1 MSTTTPIVD
10 FVRRYA
16 QSGTSRLHMPG
27 HKGQSLLGFEP
38 WDITEIK
45 GADELYGA
53 DGIIA
58 QSEANATRLF
68 GTVHTYYSTEG
79 SSQCIRAMLCLA
91 LQAAPAAGQ
100 RPVLLAARN
109 AHKALLYAAAL
120 LDFDIQWLW
129 PAPQDAGALCSCPVS
144 AAKLTGALQGLAQQG
159 RKPFGVYITSP
170 DYLGGVQD
178 IAALAEVCK
187 DFGVPLLVDNAHG
200 AYLRF
205 LPQGGQ
211 HPIALGAAMC
221 CDSGHKTLPVVTGGA
236 YLHLGKNAPI
246 QDEAAVRNALALFGS
261 TSPSYLILQS
271 LDKCNQVLSEGYLG
285 GVQDI
290 AALAEVCKDFGV
302 PLLVDNAHGAYL
314 RFLPQG
320 GQHPIAL
327 GAAMCCDSGHK
338 TLPVVTGG
346 AYLHLGKNA
355 PIQDEAAVR
364 NALALFGST
373 SPSYLILQS
382 LDKCNQVLSEGYPLR
397 LLQCCGY
404 LTRMRRELNEA
415 AAAKHC
421 PGPLA
426 LESEPLKVTLD
437 AATLGMTGTEL
448 AEALRSAKV
457 ECEYAD
463 PRYVVLMFTP
473 ANPPQD
479 FERLTSAVLH
489 IVENLTGPFPLPEKN
504 DRELLELE
512 HELHTCCSIRQA
524 VFAPQEQVPTEQAVG
539 RICAMP
545 TVSCPPAIP
554 IVVSGEKITS
564 AAVRL
569 MQKYHVMQAAV
580 LRKTI

>member
-1 MSTTTPIVD
+1 MNMTTPIVD

-68 GTVHTYYSTEG
+68 DTVHTYYSTEG

-144 AAKLTGALQGLAQQG
+144 VAKLTGALQGLVQQG
-159 RKPFGVYITSP
+159 KRPFGVYITSP

-178 IAALAEVCK
+178 IAALAEVCR

-236 YLHLGKNAPI
+236 YLHLGKNAPV

-271 LDKCNQVLSEGYLG
+271 LDKCNQ
-285 GVQDI
+285 I
-290 AALAEVCKDFGV
+290 
-302 PLLVDNAHGAYL
+302 
-314 RFLPQG
+314 
-320 GQHPIAL
+320 
-327 GAAMCCDSGHK
+327 
-338 TLPVVTGG
+338 
-346 AYLHLGKNA
+346 
-355 PIQDEAAVR
+355 
-364 NALALFGST
+364 
-373 SPSYLILQS
+373 
-382 LDKCNQVLSEGYPLR
+382 LSEGYPLR
-397 LLQCCGY
+397 LLQCCGH
-404 LTRMRRELNEA
+404 LTRLRRELNEA

-437 AATLGMTGTEL
+437 AAVLGLSGTEL
-448 AEALRSAKV
+448 AEKLRAAKI

-463 PRYVVLMFTP
+463 PRYLVLMFTP
-473 ANPPQD
+473 DNPPQD
-479 FERLTSAVLH
+479 FERLTAAVLR
-489 IVENLTGPFPLPEKN
+489 IAEELAGPVTLPE
-504 DRELLELE
+504 EAAGEFAELE
-512 HELHTCCSIRQA
+512 RGLHRRCTIRQA
-524 VFAPQEQVPTEQAVG
+524 VFAPQEQLPAEQAVG

-554 IVVSGEKITS
+554 IVVSGEQITP
-564 AAVRL
+564 AAAAWMKR
-569 MQKYHVMQAAV
+569 YHVEEVSVIREPQ
-580 LRKTI
+580 

>member
-1 MSTTTPIVD
+1 MNMTTPIVD

-159 RKPFGVYITSP
+159 KRPFGVYITSP

-236 YLHLGKNAPI
+236 YLHLGKNAPV

-271 LDKCNQVLSEGYLG
+271 LDKCNQ
-285 GVQDI
+285 I
-290 AALAEVCKDFGV
+290 
-302 PLLVDNAHGAYL
+302 
-314 RFLPQG
+314 
-320 GQHPIAL
+320 
-327 GAAMCCDSGHK
+327 
-338 TLPVVTGG
+338 
-346 AYLHLGKNA
+346 
-355 PIQDEAAVR
+355 
-364 NALALFGST
+364 
-373 SPSYLILQS
+373 
-382 LDKCNQVLSEGYPLR
+382 LSEGYPLR
-397 LLQCCGY
+397 LLQCCGH
-404 LTRMRRELNEA
+404 LTRLRRELNEA
-415 AAAKHC
+415 VAAKHC
-421 PGPLA
+421 PEPLA

-437 AATLGMTGTEL
+437 AAVLGLSGTEL
-448 AEALRSAKV
+448 AEKLRAAKI

-463 PRYVVLMFTP
+463 PRYLVLMFTP
-473 ANPPQD
+473 DNPPQD
-479 FERLTSAVLH
+479 FERLSAAVLR
-489 IVENLTGPFPLPEKN
+489 IAEELAGPVTLPE
-504 DRELLELE
+504 ETAGEFAELE
-512 HELHTCCSIRQA
+512 RGLHRRCTIRQA
-524 VFAPQEQVPTEQAVG
+524 VFAPQEQLPAEQAVS

-554 IVVSGEKITS
+554 IVVSGEQITP
-564 AAVRL
+564 AAAAWMKR
-569 MQKYHVMQAAV
+569 YHVEEVSVIREPQ
-580 LRKTI
+580 

>member
-58 QSEANATRLF
+58 QNEANATRLF
-68 GTVHTYYSTEG
+68 DTVHTYYSTEG

-129 PAPQDAGALCSCPVS
+129 PAPQDAGSLCSCPVS

-159 RKPFGVYITSP
+159 KRPFGVYITSP

-178 IAALAEVCK
+178 IAALTEVCK
-187 DFGVPLLVDNAHG
+187 DFDVPLLVDNAHG

-236 YLHLGKNAPI
+236 YLHLGKNAPV

-271 LDKCNQVLSEGYLG
+271 LDKCNQ
-285 GVQDI
+285 I
-290 AALAEVCKDFGV
+290 
-302 PLLVDNAHGAYL
+302 
-314 RFLPQG
+314 
-320 GQHPIAL
+320 
-327 GAAMCCDSGHK
+327 
-338 TLPVVTGG
+338 
-346 AYLHLGKNA
+346 
-355 PIQDEAAVR
+355 
-364 NALALFGST
+364 
-373 SPSYLILQS
+373 
-382 LDKCNQVLSEGYPLR
+382 LSEGYPLR
-397 LLQCCGY
+397 LLQCCGH
-404 LTRMRRELNEA
+404 LTRLRRELNEA

-421 PGPLA
+421 SGPLA

-437 AATLGMTGTEL
+437 AAVLGLSGTEL
-448 AEALRSAKV
+448 AEKLRAAKI

-463 PRYVVLMFTP
+463 PRYLVLMFTP
-473 ANPPQD
+473 DNPPQD
-479 FERLTSAVLH
+479 FERLSAAVLR
-489 IVENLTGPFPLPEKN
+489 IAEELAGPVTLPE
-504 DRELLELE
+504 ETAGEFAELE
-512 HELHTCCSIRQA
+512 RGLHRRCTIRQA
-524 VFAPQEQVPTEQAVG
+524 VFAPQEQLPAEQAVG

-554 IVVSGEKITS
+554 IVVSGEQITP
-564 AAVRL
+564 AAAAWMKR
-569 MQKYHVMQAAV
+569 YHVEDVSVIREPQ
-580 LRKTI
+580 

>member
-1 MSTTTPIVD
+1 MSMTTPIVD

-45 GADELYGA
+45 GADELYEA
-53 DGIIA
+53 EGIIA

-68 GTVHTYYSTEG
+68 GTAHTYYSTEG
-79 SSQCIRAMLCLA
+79 SSQCIRAMLFLA
-91 LQAAPAAGQ
+91 LQAAPQTGK

-120 LDFDIQWLW
+120 LDFDVEWLW
-129 PAPQDAGALCSCPVS
+129 PAPEDSGALCSCPVP
-144 AAKLTGALQGLAQQG
+144 AAKLADALHALAQQD
-159 RKPFGVYITSP
+159 RKPFGVYVTSP

-178 IAALAEVCK
+178 IAALAAVCRAQ
-187 DFGVPLLVDNAHG
+187 DVPLLVDNAHG

-205 LPQGGQ
+205 LPE
-211 HPIALGAAMC
+211 
-221 CDSGHKTLPVVTGGA
+221 
-236 YLHLGKNAPI
+236 N
-246 QDEAAVRNALALFGS
+246 R
-261 TSPSYLILQS
+261 
-271 LDKCNQVLSEGYLG
+271 
-285 GVQDI
+285 
-290 AALAEVCKDFGV
+290 
-302 PLLVDNAHGAYL
+302 
-314 RFLPQG
+314 
-320 GQHPIAL
+320 HPIAL

-404 LTRMRRELNEA
+404 LTRLRRELNEA
-415 AAAKHC
+415 AEARHC
-421 PGPLA
+421 PGQLA
-426 LESEPLKVTLD
+426 LDGEPLKVTLD
-437 AATLGMTGTEL
+437 AAVLGMTGTEL
-448 AEALRSAKV
+448 ADALRRVAI

-463 PRYVVLMFTP
+463 PRYLVLMFTP
-473 ANPPQD
+473 ENPPRD
-479 FERLTSAVLH
+479 GKRLVSAMRG
-489 IVENLTGPFPLPEKN
+489 IIAALP
-504 DRELLELE
+504 DELPQPEALQGEFAALEQQ
-512 HELHTCCSIRQA
+512 LHTRCSIRQA
-524 VFAPQEQVPTEQAVG
+524 VFAPQERLPVAQAEG
-539 RICAMP
+539 RVCAMP

-554 IVVSGEKITS
+554 IAVSGEVITP

-569 MQKYHVMQAAV
+569 MQRYHVTEVSV
-580 LRKTI
+580 LREN

>member
-159 RKPFGVYITSP
+159 KRPFGVYITSP

-261 TSPSYLILQS
+261 TSPSYLTLAS
-271 LDKCNQVLSEGYLG
+271 LDLCNRYLADGYRDRLREMCGRLEEARKALTAAGWQVEPS
-285 GVQDI
+285 D
-290 AALAEVCKDFGV
+290 
-302 PLLVDNAHGAYL
+302 PLWLTV
-314 RFLPQG
+314 
-320 GQHPIAL
+320 
-327 GAAMCCDSGHK
+327 K
-338 TLPVVTGG
+338 
-346 AYLHLGKNA
+346 A
-355 PIQDEAAVR
+355 PA
-364 NALALFGST
+364 
-373 SPSYLILQS
+373 
-382 LDKCNQVLSEGYPLR
+382 
-397 LLQCCGY
+397 
-404 LTRMRRELNEA
+404 
-415 AAAKHC
+415 
-421 PGPLA
+421 
-426 LESEPLKVTLD
+426 
-437 AATLGMTGTEL
+437 GMTGGQL
-448 AEALRSAKV
+448 ANRLRESGV

-463 PRYVVLMFTP
+463 LDFLVLMLTP
-473 ANPPQD
+473 ENRAAD
-479 FERLTSAVLH
+479 IERLLHAFGTNDAVYAPQPTL
-489 IVENLTGPFPLPEKN
+489 PLARGE
-504 DRELLELE
+504 RV
-512 HELHTCCSIRQA
+512 CSVRA
-524 VFAPQEQVPTEQAVG
+524 ALFAPRETVPAAQSLSRVCGA
-539 RICAMP
+539 P
-545 TVSCPPAIP
+545 TVGCPPAIP
-554 IVVSGEKITS
+554 IAVSGEQIGPE
-564 AAVRL
+564 ALELFRRYGVE
-569 MQKYHVMQAAV
+569 QVEV
-580 LRKTI
+580 LR

>member
-1 MSTTTPIVD
+1 MSVTTPIVD

-68 GTVHTYYSTEG
+68 GTAHTYYSTEG

-144 AAKLTGALQGLAQQG
+144 AAKLADALHGLVQQG
-159 RKPFGVYITSP
+159 QRPFGVYITSP

-236 YLHLGKNAPI
+236 YLHLGKNAPV

-271 LDKCNQVLSEGYLG
+271 LDKCNQ
-285 GVQDI
+285 I
-290 AALAEVCKDFGV
+290 
-302 PLLVDNAHGAYL
+302 
-314 RFLPQG
+314 
-320 GQHPIAL
+320 
-327 GAAMCCDSGHK
+327 
-338 TLPVVTGG
+338 
-346 AYLHLGKNA
+346 
-355 PIQDEAAVR
+355 
-364 NALALFGST
+364 
-373 SPSYLILQS
+373 
-382 LDKCNQVLSEGYPLR
+382 LSEGYPLR
-397 LLQCCGY
+397 LLQCCGH
-404 LTRMRRELNEA
+404 LTRLRRELNEA

-437 AATLGMTGTEL
+437 AAILGLSGTEL
-448 AEALRSAKV
+448 AEKLRAAKI

-463 PRYVVLMFTP
+463 PRYLVLMFTP
-473 ANPPQD
+473 DNPPQD
-479 FERLTSAVLH
+479 FERLSAAVLR
-489 IVENLTGPFPLPEKN
+489 IAEELAGPVTLPE
-504 DRELLELE
+504 ETAGEFAELE
-512 HELHTCCSIRQA
+512 RGLHCCCTIRQA
-524 VFAPQEQVPTEQAVG
+524 VFTPQEQLPAEQAVG

-554 IVVSGEKITS
+554 IVVSGEQITP
-564 AAVRL
+564 AAAAWMKR
-569 MQKYHVMQAAV
+569 YHVEKV
-580 LRKTI
+580 SVIRKPQ

>member
-1 MSTTTPIVD
+1 MNMTTPIVD

-58 QSEANATRLF
+58 QSEANATWLF

-91 LQAAPAAGQ
+91 LQAAPATGQ

-159 RKPFGVYITSP
+159 KRPFGVYITSP

-236 YLHLGKNAPI
+236 YLHLGKNAPV

-271 LDKCNQVLSEGYLG
+271 LDKCNQ
-285 GVQDI
+285 I
-290 AALAEVCKDFGV
+290 
-302 PLLVDNAHGAYL
+302 
-314 RFLPQG
+314 
-320 GQHPIAL
+320 
-327 GAAMCCDSGHK
+327 
-338 TLPVVTGG
+338 
-346 AYLHLGKNA
+346 
-355 PIQDEAAVR
+355 
-364 NALALFGST
+364 
-373 SPSYLILQS
+373 
-382 LDKCNQVLSEGYPLR
+382 LSEGYPLR
-397 LLQCCGY
+397 LLQCCGH
-404 LTRMRRELNEA
+404 LTRLRRELNEA

-426 LESEPLKVTLD
+426 LESEPLKITLD
-437 AATLGMTGTEL
+437 AAVLGLSGTEL
-448 AEALRSAKV
+448 AEKLRAAKI

-463 PRYVVLMFTP
+463 PRYLVLMFTP
-473 ANPPQD
+473 DNPPQD
-479 FERLTSAVLH
+479 FERLSAAVLR
-489 IVENLTGPFPLPEKN
+489 IAEELAGPVTLPE
-504 DRELLELE
+504 ETAGEFAELE
-512 HELHTCCSIRQA
+512 RGLHRRCTIRQA
-524 VFAPQEQVPTEQAVG
+524 VFAPQEQLPAEQAVG

-554 IVVSGEKITS
+554 IVVSGEQITP
-564 AAVRL
+564 AAAAWMKR
-569 MQKYHVMQAAV
+569 YHVEEVSVIREPQ
-580 LRKTI
+580 

>member
-1 MSTTTPIVD
+1 MSVTTPIVD

-129 PAPQDAGALCSCPVS
+129 PAPQDAGSLCSCPVS

-159 RKPFGVYITSP
+159 KRPFGVYITSP

-178 IAALAEVCK
+178 IAALTEVCK
-187 DFGVPLLVDNAHG
+187 DFDVPLLVDNAHG

-236 YLHLGKNAPI
+236 YLHLGKNAPV

-271 LDKCNQVLSEGYLG
+271 LDKCNQ
-285 GVQDI
+285 I
-290 AALAEVCKDFGV
+290 
-302 PLLVDNAHGAYL
+302 
-314 RFLPQG
+314 
-320 GQHPIAL
+320 
-327 GAAMCCDSGHK
+327 
-338 TLPVVTGG
+338 
-346 AYLHLGKNA
+346 
-355 PIQDEAAVR
+355 
-364 NALALFGST
+364 
-373 SPSYLILQS
+373 
-382 LDKCNQVLSEGYPLR
+382 LSEGYPLR
-397 LLQCCGY
+397 LLQCCGH
-404 LTRMRRELNEA
+404 LTRLRRELNEA

-437 AATLGMTGTEL
+437 AAVLGLSGTEL
-448 AEALRSAKV
+448 AEKLRAAKI

-463 PRYVVLMFTP
+463 PRYLVLMFTP
-473 ANPPQD
+473 DNPPQD
-479 FERLTSAVLH
+479 FERLTAAVLR
-489 IVENLTGPFPLPEKN
+489 IAEDLAGPVTFPE
-504 DRELLELE
+504 ETAGEFAVLERG
-512 HELHTCCSIRQA
+512 LHCRCTIRQA
-524 VFAPQEQVPTEQAVG
+524 VFAPQEQLPAEQAVG

-554 IVVSGEKITS
+554 IVVSGEQITP
-564 AAVRL
+564 AAAAWMKR
-569 MQKYHVMQAAV
+569 YHVEEVSVIREPQ
-580 LRKTI
+580 

>member
-159 RKPFGVYITSP
+159 KRPFGVYITSP

-205 LPQGGQ
+205 LPQGV
-211 HPIALGAAMC
+211 
-221 CDSGHKTLPVVTGGA
+221 S
-236 YLHLGKNAPI
+236 
-246 QDEAAVRNALALFGS
+246 
-261 TSPSYLILQS
+261 IL
-271 LDKCNQVLSEGYLG
+271 
-285 GVQDI
+285 
-290 AALAEVCKDFGV
+290 
-302 PLLVDNAHGAYL
+302 L
-314 RFLPQG
+314 RWARP
-320 GQHPIAL
+320 
-327 GAAMCCDSGHK
+327 C
-338 TLPVVTGG
+338 
-346 AYLHLGKNA
+346 
-355 PIQDEAAVR
+355 
-364 NALALFGST
+364 
-373 SPSYLILQS
+373 
-382 LDKCNQVLSEGYPLR
+382 
-397 LLQCCGY
+397 
-404 LTRMRRELNEA
+404 
-415 AAAKHC
+415 
-421 PGPLA
+421 
-426 LESEPLKVTLD
+426 
-437 AATLGMTGTEL
+437 AATPAIKRCPLSL
-448 AEALRSAKV
+448 AAHTCIWAK
-457 ECEYAD
+457 
-463 PRYVVLMFTP
+463 M
-473 ANPPQD
+473 PP
-479 FERLTSAVLH
+479 FRTKPLCAMHWHCLVPPVRLT
-489 IVENLTGPFPLPEKN
+489 
-504 DRELLELE
+504 
-512 HELHTCCSIRQA
+512 
-524 VFAPQEQVPTEQAVG
+524 
-539 RICAMP
+539 
-545 TVSCPPAIP
+545 
-554 IVVSGEKITS
+554 
-564 AAVRL
+564 
-569 MQKYHVMQAAV
+569 
-580 LRKTI
+580 

>member
-1 MSTTTPIVD
+1 MSMTTPIVD

-144 AAKLTGALQGLAQQG
+144 AAKLTGVLQGLAQQG
-159 RKPFGVYITSP
+159 KRPFGVYITSP

-187 DFGVPLLVDNAHG
+187 DFDVPLLVDNAHG

-236 YLHLGKNAPI
+236 YLHLGKNAPV

-271 LDKCNQVLSEGYLG
+271 LDKCNQILSEGY
-285 GVQDI
+285 
-290 AALAEVCKDFGV
+290 
-302 PLLVDNAHGAYL
+302 
-314 RFLPQG
+314 
-320 GQHPIAL
+320 
-327 GAAMCCDSGHK
+327 S
-338 TLPVVTGG
+338 
-346 AYLHLGKNA
+346 
-355 PIQDEAAVR
+355 
-364 NALALFGST
+364 
-373 SPSYLILQS
+373 
-382 LDKCNQVLSEGYPLR
+382 LR
-397 LLQCCGY
+397 LLQCCGH
-404 LTRMRRELNEA
+404 LTRLRRELNEA

-437 AATLGMTGTEL
+437 AAVLGLSGTEL
-448 AEALRSAKV
+448 AEKLRAAKI

-463 PRYVVLMFTP
+463 PRYLVLMFTP
-473 ANPPQD
+473 DNPPQD
-479 FERLTSAVLH
+479 FERLTAAVLR
-489 IVENLTGPFPLPEKN
+489 IAEELAGPVTLPE
-504 DRELLELE
+504 ETAGEFAVLERG
-512 HELHTCCSIRQA
+512 LHRRCTIRQA
-524 VFAPQEQVPTEQAVG
+524 VFAPQEQLPAEQAIG

-554 IVVSGEKITS
+554 IVVSGEQITP
-564 AAVRL
+564 AAAAWMKR
-569 MQKYHVMQAAV
+569 YHVEEVSVICEPQ
-580 LRKTI
+580 

>member
-1 MSTTTPIVD
+1 MSMTTPIVD

-144 AAKLTGALQGLAQQG
+144 AAKLTGALHGLAQQG
-159 RKPFGVYITSP
+159 KRPFGVYITSP

-236 YLHLGKNAPI
+236 YLHLGKNAPV

-271 LDKCNQVLSEGYLG
+271 LDKCNQ
-285 GVQDI
+285 I
-290 AALAEVCKDFGV
+290 
-302 PLLVDNAHGAYL
+302 
-314 RFLPQG
+314 
-320 GQHPIAL
+320 
-327 GAAMCCDSGHK
+327 
-338 TLPVVTGG
+338 
-346 AYLHLGKNA
+346 
-355 PIQDEAAVR
+355 
-364 NALALFGST
+364 
-373 SPSYLILQS
+373 
-382 LDKCNQVLSEGYPLR
+382 LSEGYPLR
-397 LLQCCGY
+397 LLQCCGH
-404 LTRMRRELNEA
+404 LTRLRRELNE

-421 PGPLA
+421 PGPLV

-437 AATLGMTGTEL
+437 AAVLGLSGTEL
-448 AEALRSAKV
+448 AEKLRAAKI

-463 PRYVVLMFTP
+463 PRYLVLMFTP
-473 ANPPQD
+473 DNPPQD
-479 FERLTSAVLH
+479 FERLTAAVLR
-489 IVENLTGPFPLPEKN
+489 IAEELVGPVTLPE
-504 DRELLELE
+504 ETAGEFAELE
-512 HELHTCCSIRQA
+512 RGLHRRCTIRQA
-524 VFAPQEQVPTEQAVG
+524 VFAPQEQLPAEQAVG

-554 IVVSGEKITS
+554 IVVSGEQITQ
-564 AAVRL
+564 AAAAWMKR
-569 MQKYHVMQAAV
+569 YHVEEVSVIREPQ
-580 LRKTI
+580 

>member
-1 MSTTTPIVD
+1 MSMTTPIVD

-68 GTVHTYYSTEG
+68 DTVHTYYSTEG

-129 PAPQDAGALCSCPVS
+129 PAPQDAGSLCSCPVS

-159 RKPFGVYITSP
+159 KRPFGVYITSP

-178 IAALAEVCK
+178 IAALTEVCK
-187 DFGVPLLVDNAHG
+187 DFDVPLLVDNAHG

-236 YLHLGKNAPI
+236 YLHLGKNAPV

-271 LDKCNQVLSEGYLG
+271 LDKCNQ
-285 GVQDI
+285 I
-290 AALAEVCKDFGV
+290 
-302 PLLVDNAHGAYL
+302 
-314 RFLPQG
+314 
-320 GQHPIAL
+320 
-327 GAAMCCDSGHK
+327 
-338 TLPVVTGG
+338 
-346 AYLHLGKNA
+346 
-355 PIQDEAAVR
+355 
-364 NALALFGST
+364 
-373 SPSYLILQS
+373 
-382 LDKCNQVLSEGYPLR
+382 LSEGYPLR
-397 LLQCCGY
+397 LLQCCGH
-404 LTRMRRELNEA
+404 LTRLRRELNEA

-421 PGPLA
+421 SGPLA

-437 AATLGMTGTEL
+437 AAVLGLSGTEL
-448 AEALRSAKV
+448 AEKLRAAKI

-463 PRYVVLMFTP
+463 PRYLVLMFTP
-473 ANPPQD
+473 DNPPQD
-479 FERLTSAVLH
+479 FERLSAAVLR
-489 IVENLTGPFPLPEKN
+489 IAEELAGPVTLPE
-504 DRELLELE
+504 ETAGEFAELE
-512 HELHTCCSIRQA
+512 RGLHRRCTIRQA
-524 VFAPQEQVPTEQAVG
+524 VFAPQEQLPAEQAVG

-554 IVVSGEKITS
+554 IVVSGEQITP
-564 AAVRL
+564 AAAAWMKR
-569 MQKYHVMQAAV
+569 YHVEEVSVIREPQ
-580 LRKTI
+580 